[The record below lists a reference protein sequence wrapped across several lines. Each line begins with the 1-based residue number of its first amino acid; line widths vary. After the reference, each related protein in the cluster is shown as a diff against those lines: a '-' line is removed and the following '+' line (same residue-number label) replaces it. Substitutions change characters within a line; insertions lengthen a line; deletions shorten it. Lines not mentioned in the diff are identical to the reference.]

1 MTERF
6 LAGEIVDKIL
16 LAKYFHGF
24 ITRRNF
30 KNGGAV
36 KIITKE
42 KVMFSGMDFWR

>member
-1 MTERF
+1 MPKRF
-6 LAGEIVDKIL
+6 LTCKIVDEIL

-36 KIITKE
+36 KIIT
-42 KVMFSGMDFWR
+42 RITR